1 MKNGVSRANLV
12 VSFDAWKISFIIRRE
27 ISKKGAIYMNITQYS
42 IDEIL
47 DPTNI
52 IEGKRF
58 EFLLDV
64 EVDED
69 DELYSEAGLE
79 IRAIVG
85 LINEEVRIMNYF
97 IIDKSNN
104 ESLEFALEEDEEAM
118 ILAFCKE
125 ELLAPPT
132 SEDAE

>member
-1 MKNGVSRANLV
+1 
-12 VSFDAWKISFIIRRE
+12 
-27 ISKKGAIYMNITQYS
+27 MNITQYS
-42 IDEIL
+42 MEEIL

-79 IRAIVG
+79 VRV
-85 LINEEVRIMNYF
+85 LIGQHNDDVRVLNYF
-97 IIDKSNN
+97 IIDKAEN
-104 ESLEFALEEDEEAM
+104 EYLDFALEEEEEAM
-118 ILAFCKE
+118 ILAFCRE
-125 ELLAPPT
+125 EL
-132 SEDAE
+132 SREVS

>member
-1 MKNGVSRANLV
+1 
-12 VSFDAWKISFIIRRE
+12 
-27 ISKKGAIYMNITQYS
+27 MNITHYL

-85 LINEEVRIMNYF
+85 LINEDVRIMNYF
-97 IIDKSNN
+97 ITDKTNN
-104 ESLEFALEEDEEAM
+104 EILDFALEDDEEAM

-125 ELLAPPT
+125 EILAPPA
-132 SEDAE
+132 SEDVE